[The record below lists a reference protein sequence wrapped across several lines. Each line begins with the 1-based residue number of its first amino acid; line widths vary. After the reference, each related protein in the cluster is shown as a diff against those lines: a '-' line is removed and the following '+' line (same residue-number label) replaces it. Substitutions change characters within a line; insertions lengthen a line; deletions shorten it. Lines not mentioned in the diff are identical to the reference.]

1 MTQQATPNVTTTSSA
16 SDALPA
22 KLRALET
29 ALDAAVRGAKRRNL
43 FSVVLSVVSLALI
56 GYWLWYAHGR
66 FSREA
71 TPETFAGAASV
82 QLHDYMPTAS
92 VELEKQLKD
101 RAPDMVEKGVDHL
114 KSMPNQFAN
123 QLNSE
128 LTQRMDEDM
137 PKLEEAL
144 YEHLSTAVKHA
155 RATADQANP
164 TGTDEQKFKAML
176 DALAVVYEQ
185 ESTKLLTDAYDTY
198 TTHAREILAYL
209 EHLADGKNLD
219 RRDELHRDLVR
230 SVLGLLAQHKA
241 KTADATEAQ

>member
-1 MTQQATPNVTTTSSA
+1 MTQQATPNVAKSA
-16 SDALPA
+16 DPLAA

-29 ALDAAVRGAKRRNL
+29 ALNDAVRRGKWRNTISV
-43 FSVVLSVVSLALI
+43 FVSVVALALI

-114 KSMPNQFAN
+114 RAMPGQFAN

-128 LTQRMDEDM
+128 VTQRMDEDM

-144 YEHLSTAVKHA
+144 YEHLSTAVKKA

-164 TGTDEQKFKAML
+164 NGTDDQKFKAML
-176 DALAVVYEQ
+176 DALAVSYEQ
-185 ESTKLLTDAYDTY
+185 ESSKLLTDTYDTY
-198 TTHAREILAYL
+198 TSHAREIVAYL

-230 SVLGLLAQHKA
+230 SVLGLLAQHKD
-241 KTADATEAQ
+241 KTAGTSESR